1 MQVRCCGFPESFGK
15 GILQREGLMVPGY
28 MAPGGEN
35 FRPVCE
41 RDQTVV
47 ARGLE
52 FSFLASNYFS

>member
-1 MQVRCCGFPESFGK
+1 MRCCEFPESFGK

-41 RDQTVV
+41 KPDSCGKRFRV
-47 ARGLE
+47 
-52 FSFLASNYFS
+52 F